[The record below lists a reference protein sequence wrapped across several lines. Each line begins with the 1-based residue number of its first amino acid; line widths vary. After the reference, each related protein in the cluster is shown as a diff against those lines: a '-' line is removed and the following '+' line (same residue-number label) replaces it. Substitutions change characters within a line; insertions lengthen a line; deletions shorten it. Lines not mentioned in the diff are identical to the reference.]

1 MQENKAFL
9 KWLDQNDVA
18 PKKTGEWLKA
28 AQDYTRQANG
38 EVSYDSFGKIFT
50 KIGELTQIEKFKKAN
65 PNIDYNSLSIKSAID
80 NKNNEKNILDAIHK
94 DVASSIAKADK
105 ELGFP
110 KKNGKNGPHTQAY
123 LTTIMKSMH
132 FDMMVTNYDKHLG
145 VVTGIRGTT
154 SGDFRQG
161 LAIVSKFKG
170 EIKTEEGRKL
180 LNKHLV
186 ENCKLDPQTRAII
199 IKDGNNS
206 YSIVED
212 TWRTAGTSQKV
223 EKKIGDQ
230 LRHALVLQAD
240 NRRKKI
246 HY

>member
-1 MQENKAFL
+1 M
-9 KWLDQNDVA
+9 
-18 PKKTGEWLKA
+18 
-28 AQDYTRQANG
+28 
-38 EVSYDSFGKIFT
+38 
-50 KIGELTQIEKFKKAN
+50 
-65 PNIDYNSLSIKSAID
+65 SIKSAIQ
-80 NKNNEKNILDAIHK
+80 NKNDEKNVLEAIHR
-94 DVASSIAKADK
+94 DVAGSIAKADS

-145 VVTGIRGTT
+145 VITGIRGTT
-154 SGDFRQG
+154 SGDFRKG
-161 LAIVSKFKG
+161 LAILSKFKG
-170 EIKTEEGRKL
+170 EIETEQGRAE

-186 ENCKLDPQTRAII
+186 ENCKIHPETRAIVI
-199 IKDGNNS
+199 SDGENTYN
-206 YSIVED
+206 IVED

-223 EKKIGDQ
+223 EKKIGQDMQ
-230 LRHALVLQAD
+230 KALIIQAD

>member
-1 MQENKAFL
+1 
-9 KWLDQNDVA
+9 
-18 PKKTGEWLKA
+18 
-28 AQDYTRQANG
+28 
-38 EVSYDSFGKIFT
+38 
-50 KIGELTQIEKFKKAN
+50 
-65 PNIDYNSLSIKSAID
+65 
-80 NKNNEKNILDAIHK
+80 LDAIHK

-199 IKDGNNS
+199 IKDGDNS

-230 LRHALVLQAD
+230 LRQALVLQAD